1 MFNMPT
7 LDVDAVRAF
16 TLVADFQSFT
26 RAAEAMDTTQAAIS
40 MKLKRL
46 EDRLGH
52 KLIERTP
59 RLVRLSARGAV
70 FLDAAREFVAAH
82 ERALAELSGA
92 ERRLT
97 LGISDHVAGPDLPI
111 LLTRLHAY
119 DASLQIEVRIESSR
133 RLLDAFERGK
143 LDAAILRREDDRRS
157 GEVLALEPLGWFA
170 SPGFVHREGAPLRLA
185 SLAASCGIRSVA
197 TRKLDAAGIPWADV
211 FIGGGTAAVTAA
223 VSAGLAVGA
232 LAHRVAPLGVVE
244 VGTALGLPALPA
256 SEIVLH
262 SSLSDRR
269 SREALRTVA
278 AAFREHRPAMQ

>member
-119 DASLQIEVRIESSR
+119 DASLQIEVQIESSR

-185 SLAASCGIRSVA
+185 WRPANWTQRGFLGLMCSSAGALRLSLRPYRPDWLSEHWRIASRRSV
-197 TRKLDAAGIPWADV
+197 
-211 FIGGGTAAVTAA
+211 
-223 VSAGLAVGA
+223 
-232 LAHRVAPLGVVE
+232 
-244 VGTALGLPALPA
+244 
-256 SEIVLH
+256 
-262 SSLSDRR
+262 
-269 SREALRTVA
+269 
-278 AAFREHRPAMQ
+278 